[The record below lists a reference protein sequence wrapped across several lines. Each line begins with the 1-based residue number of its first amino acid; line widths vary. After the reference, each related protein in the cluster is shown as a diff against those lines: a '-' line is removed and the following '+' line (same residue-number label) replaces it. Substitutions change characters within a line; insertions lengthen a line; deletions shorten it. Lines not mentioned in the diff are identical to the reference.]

1 MVDEPQS
8 KRPRVEERIKGIAM
22 IKPEYLINDNDEPK
36 VDQDA
41 ADDEAEG
48 AGLQSR
54 SGDNNMG
61 KKGKRGQNKARD
73 LRQKREEVRFCIRD
87 RVGESGKCEFGD
99 NCRNEHDL
107 SKYLSTKPPDIGSVC
122 PVYAA
127 IGWCPSGVSCRWL
140 YSHFKDEALTED
152 PIKKEESLKTNYEV
166 NRISVDVQHDLQR
179 KRYDTSRS
187 DKFIQRMDSLDKSQP
202 DSTRKEKYADFFEGT
217 LKPSEKKRLN
227 YDGAKVLSP
236 LTTVGNL
243 PYRRLMKTLGAD
255 VTYSEM
261 AMSLPLLQG
270 SKSEWALPR
279 AHSSEIPGF
288 GVQISASK
296 PWQAIKA
303 TQVLSELASAS
314 SEINL
319 NCGCPIDL
327 LYRQGAGSALL
338 DHGAKIL
345 KILRGMNA
353 VSNEIPVTVKLRM
366 GVKDNKPTAKN
377 IVEKLL
383 DEEQAAAIVLHGRS
397 RAQRYTKEA
406 NWDYIREVAET
417 VRDKR
422 SELDLKPWIIGNGDI
437 FSWEDW
443 YDHLEK
449 TKVDTCMI
457 ARGALIKPWIFEEI
471 DSKQYLDKSASERLE
486 YIKQYVNF
494 GLQHWG
500 SDLFGVNQTRRFLC
514 EWLSFTHRYVPV
526 GLLEYLPP
534 KLNDRPPAWKGRN
547 DLETLLGSRDYRDW
561 IKISEMFLGPAPE
574 TFVFEP
580 KHKSNSYN

>member
-1 MVDEPQS
+1 MVDEPQA
-8 KRPRVEERIKGIAM
+8 KRFRTEERVKGIAH
-22 IKPEYLINDNDEPK
+22 IKREFLLSGQDGLSDN
-36 VDQDA
+36 QDI

-48 AGLQSR
+48 SGLQSR
-54 SGDNNMG
+54 TGDNSMG

-73 LRQKREEVRFCIRD
+73 LRQKREDVRFCTRE
-87 RVGESGKCEFGD
+87 RVGENGKCEFGD

-107 SKYLSTKPPDIGSVC
+107 STYLSSKPPDIGSHC
-122 PVYAA
+122 PVYDA

-140 YSHFKDEALTED
+140 YSHFSDGILTED
-152 PIKKEESLKTNYEV
+152 PVKKDKSLRTNYEL
-166 NRISVDVQHDLQR
+166 NRISVEVQHDLQR

-187 DKFIQRMDSLDKSQP
+187 DKFIQRMDALDKSEP
-202 DSTRKEKYADFFEGT
+202 DSTRKERYVNYFEGT

-243 PYRRLMKTLGAD
+243 PFRRLMKTLGAD

-270 SKSEWALPR
+270 NKSEWALPR
-279 AHSSEIPGF
+279 VHSSEVPGF
-288 GVQISASK
+288 GIQIAAAK

-303 TQVLSELASAS
+303 TQILSELASS
-314 SEINL
+314 TSEINL

-338 DHGAKIL
+338 DHAAKIL
-345 KILRGMNA
+345 KITRGMNA
-353 VSNEIPVTVKLRM
+353 VSNDIPVTVKLRL
-366 GVKDNKPTAKN
+366 GVKDNKPTAKS

-406 NWDYIREVAET
+406 NWEYIREVAET
-417 VRDKR
+417 VREKR
-422 SELDLKPWIIGNGDI
+422 DELDVKPWLVGNGDI

-443 YDHLEK
+443 YEHLDK
-449 TKVDTCMI
+449 AKVDTCMI
-457 ARGALIKPWIFEEI
+457 ARGALIKPWIFEEVE
-471 DSKQYLDKSASERLE
+471 SRQYLDKSASERLE

-526 GLLEYLPP
+526 GLLEVLPP
-534 KLNDRPPAWKGRN
+534 RLNDRPPPWKGRN
-547 DLETLLGSRDYRDW
+547 ELETLLGSRDYRDW
-561 IKISEMFLGPAPE
+561 IKISEMFLGPAPDS
-574 TFVFEP
+574 FAFEP
-580 KHKSNSYN
+580 KHKSNSYK